1 MTVIPFVKM
10 HGIGND
16 FMLIDCRFMKIKLS
30 SEDIVCLSNRHTGIG
45 FDQLLLLSKT
55 DEDRCDAAYQFFNPD
70 GSRAEQ
76 CGNGQRCLSL
86 YLHQQNPLKTSFS
99 LSGLAGIVRSKVL
112 PNKQVRVN
120 MGSMK
125 SFLIKDVNKQE
136 CYELDFGNPHLVTC
150 VDDVNT
156 CNLESIN
163 NDFTNKYPKGINF
176 EVVQIISTKEIK
188 IRVHERGTGE
198 TLACGSGACAA
209 AFALMQLGELVS
221 KVKVVLPGGE
231 LMVEYNQEENTIYLT
246 GPAQSVF
253 TGEIIL

>member
-1 MTVIPFVKM
+1 MKVIPFVKM

-30 SEDIVCLSNRHTGIG
+30 SEDIINLSNRHTGIG
-45 FDQLLLLSKT
+45 FDQLLLLTQT
-55 DEDRCDAAYQFFNPD
+55 DKDGCDAAYQFFNPD

-99 LSGLAGIVRSKVL
+99 LSGLAGIVRSEVL

-125 SFLIKDVNKQE
+125 SYQVQDVNNQK
-136 CYELDFGNPHLVTC
+136 CYELNFGNPHLVTS
-150 VDDVNT
+150 VDNVDT
-156 CNLESIN
+156 CDLESMSKEY
-163 NDFTNKYPKGINF
+163 TGQYQKGINF
-176 EVVQIISTKEIK
+176 EIVQIVSTQRIK
-188 IRVHERGTGE
+188 IRVYERGTGE

-209 AFALMQLGELVS
+209 AFALMQVGELES

-231 LMVEYNQEENTIYLT
+231 LMVEYNQEENNIYLT